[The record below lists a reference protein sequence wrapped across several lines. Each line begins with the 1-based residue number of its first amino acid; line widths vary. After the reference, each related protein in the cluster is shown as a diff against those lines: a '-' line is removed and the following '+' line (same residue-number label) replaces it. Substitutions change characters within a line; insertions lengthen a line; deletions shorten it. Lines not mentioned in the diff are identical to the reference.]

1 MPRPTVIVVCRSFTS
16 AWSQPRL
23 ELCIFAQVPA
33 HVYTRPFYVI
43 KCFFFFSPTCTQ
55 TILVL
60 IHTDTHIQHVQS
72 PIGRRPQARSCI
84 WQESNWACLMVDIQE
99 RSREKQTCSDEG
111 ERRAISLES
120 SLSLSLPLSLYTVS
134 ISLFLSLKHT
144 FTSLPLAF
152 ALTLQM
158 LCQKCGGRKDLLV
171 PVKLCGVSACQQI
184 HLFCLLPVL
193 SVVVKLNTQWGFDK
207 IKLPEPIKIWIRGF
221 HCN

>member
-1 MPRPTVIVVCRSFTS
+1 MPRPTVIVVCRSFTN

-120 SLSLSLPLSLYTVS
+120 SLSLSLCFSPLSSSLSLYSIYLSFSVS
-134 ISLFLSLKHT
+134 QTHLYFPSSSFRSHSPNALSEMRRKERSPCSSQVMWRVSLSADPFVL
-144 FTSLPLAF
+144 FT
-152 ALTLQM
+152 
-158 LCQKCGGRKDLLV
+158 
-171 PVKLCGVSACQQI
+171 ACSI
-184 HLFCLLPVL
+184 C
-193 SVVVKLNTQWGFDK
+193 S
-207 IKLPEPIKIWIRGF
+207 
-221 HCN
+221 C